1 MILDD
6 NLILLD
12 NASLTTTVTSN
23 AVALN
28 SLFKPGRAEPIPLWV
43 KCTEAGAGGTSIAI
57 KLTESDTEAG
67 VYSDVPGSAETVL
80 TAALVKDAKI
90 YHRFLPAGVSKPWL
104 KISVTATGTYTS
116 GKITAAIVRED
127 EQPYEAGM
135 FIDKGVAEG

>member
-6 NLILLD
+6 NLIFLD
-12 NASLTTTVTSN
+12 GASLTTTVTSN
-23 AVALN
+23 AVPLT
-28 SLFKPGRAEPIPLWV
+28 SLMKPGRAEPICV
-43 KCTEAGAGGTSIAI
+43 FCKVTEAGAGGTSIAI

-80 TAALVKDAKI
+80 TAALVKDSKI
-90 YHRFLPAGVSKPWL
+90 YLRWLPGGVSKQWL
-104 KISVTATGTYTS
+104 KISVTATGIYTA
-116 GKITAAIVRED
+116 GKLFAAIVRED

>member
-28 SLFKPGRAEPIPLWV
+28 SLFSPGKAEPIPLWV
-43 KCTEAGAGGTSIAI
+43 KCTQAGAGGTSIAI
-57 KLTESDTEAG
+57 KLTESDTESGA
-67 VYSDVPGSAETVL
+67 YTDVPGSAETVL
-80 TAALVKDAKI
+80 TAALTKDAKI
-90 YHRFLPAGVSKPWL
+90 YQRFLPAGVTKQWL
-104 KISVTATGTYTS
+104 KISVTATGTYTT
-116 GKITAAIVRED
+116 GKLTAAIVRED
-127 EQPYEAGM
+127 EQPYAAGM